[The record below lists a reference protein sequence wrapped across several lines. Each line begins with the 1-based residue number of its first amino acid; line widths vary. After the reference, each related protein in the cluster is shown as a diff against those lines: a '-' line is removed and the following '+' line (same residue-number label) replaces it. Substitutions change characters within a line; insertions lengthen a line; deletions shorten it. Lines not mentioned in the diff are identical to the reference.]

1 MGDARLTFGYMA
13 AYDASVPESVPRSGN
28 FAKGTRN
35 HMGERAI
42 WREALGFSLGNWRIS
57 ILALVPAAVLLEV
70 FHAAPILIF
79 GAAALAIIPLASLLG
94 DATEELAAH
103 TGPALG
109 GFLNSTLGNATEL
122 IIGVLALWSG
132 HVEVV
137 KASITGSIIGNL
149 LLVFGLAVFV
159 GGMGREK
166 QSFNR
171 VAVGT
176 NTSMLF
182 LAVVALVMPALFD
195 LSVFGSLKPTGATIE
210 RLSFWAAIVL
220 LVTFRTHRSL
230 FGGETH
236 ENPSIRRATSIL
248 ILVAATVLIAIASEI
263 LVGQI
268 EAVTKALGWTE
279 LFVGLIVVATVGNAA
294 EHSTAVMVARK
305 DKMDLAL
312 SIAVGSSTQIALFV
326 APLLVLLSQV
336 RPQPMSLV
344 FHPLEIASV
353 IFSVGV
359 VTLVSMDG
367 ETNWFEGVQ
376 LLGVYIILGVFF
388 YFLPG
393 TP

>member
-1 MGDARLTFGYMA
+1 MA
-13 AYDASVPESVPRSGN
+13 PQTVG
-28 FAKGTRN
+28 
-35 HMGERAI
+35 
-42 WREALGFSLGNWRIS
+42 ALKFSLGNWRMAIV
-57 ILALVPAAVLLEV
+57 LLVPATLLLEV

-79 GAAALAIIPLASLLG
+79 GSAALAIVPLASLLG

-103 TGPALG
+103 SGPALG
-109 GFLNSTLGNATEL
+109 GFLNATLGNATEF

-137 KASITGSIIGNL
+137 KASITGSIVGNL
-149 LLVFGLAVFV
+149 LLVFGLAVLA

-166 QSFNR
+166 QTFSR

-176 NTSMLF
+176 NISMLF
-182 LAVVALVMPALFD
+182 LAVVALVMPALFE
-195 LSVFGSLKPTGATIE
+195 LTVFGTLRPTGARIE
-210 RLSFWAAIVL
+210 RLSVWTALVL
-220 LVTFRTHRSL
+220 LASYAASLVFTFRTHRSL
-230 FGGETH
+230 LGGKAQ
-236 ENPSIRRATSIL
+236 ENPTLRRSSAIGIL
-248 ILVAATVLIAIASEI
+248 IAATLLIAVASEV

-268 EAVTKALGWTE
+268 EAVTRSLGWTE

-294 EHSTAVMVARK
+294 EHSTAVMMARK

-312 SIAVGSSTQIALFV
+312 SIAIGSSTQIALFV
-326 APLLVLLSQV
+326 APVLVLLS
-336 RPQPMSLV
+336 RFSPQPMSLV

-376 LLGVYIILGVFF
+376 LLGVYAILAVFF
-388 YFLPG
+388 YFLPAG
-393 TP
+393 S

>member
-1 MGDARLTFGYMA
+1 MA
-13 AYDASVPESVPRSGN
+13 D
-28 FAKGTRN
+28 K
-35 HMGERAI
+35 AI

-57 ILALVPAAVLLEV
+57 ILALLPATVLLEV
-70 FHAAPILIF
+70 FHAAPIMIF
-79 GAAALAIIPLASLLG
+79 GVAALAIVPLASLLG

-109 GFLNSTLGNATEL
+109 GFLNATLGNATEL

-132 HVEVV
+132 HIEVV

-159 GGMGREK
+159 GGLGREK

-195 LSVFGSLKPTGATIE
+195 LSVFGTLRQTGATIE
-210 RLSFWAAIVL
+210 RLSFWTALVL
-220 LVTFRTHRSL
+220 LASYAASLIFTFRTHRSL

-236 ENPSIRRATSIL
+236 ENPAIRRSTAIG
-248 ILVAATVLIAIASEI
+248 ILVVATVLIAIASEI

-268 EAVTKALGWTE
+268 EAVTQALGWTE

-294 EHSTAVMVARK
+294 EHSTAVMMARK

-326 APLLVLLSQV
+326 APLLVLLSQM

-376 LLGVYIILGVFF
+376 LLSVYIILAVFF
-388 YFLPG
+388 YFLPASPG
-393 TP
+393 